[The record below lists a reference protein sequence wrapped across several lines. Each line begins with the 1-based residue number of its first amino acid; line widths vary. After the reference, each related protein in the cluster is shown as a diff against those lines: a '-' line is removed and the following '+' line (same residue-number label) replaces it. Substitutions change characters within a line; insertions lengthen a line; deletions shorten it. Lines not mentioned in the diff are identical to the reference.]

1 MSKEKKIVMYE
12 IEVDIP
18 EELVEKIRRLA
29 LEWIKDDTQALLNYG
44 CNRILR
50 EQIEKEKKQKK

>member
-1 MSKEKKIVMYE
+1 MAKEKKITMYE

-18 EELVEKIRRLA
+18 EELVEKIKRSA
-29 LEWIKDDTQALLNYG
+29 LEWIKDDAQALLNYG

-50 EQIEKEKKQKK
+50 EQIEKAKKQRE